1 MSHLVMLNVTFVAH
15 SWSFS
20 ELVKCP
26 NYITEDIKQL
36 LREQNVSAN

>member
-1 MSHLVMLNVTFVAH
+1 MLYVTLVAH
-15 SWSFS
+15 AWSFS

-26 NYITEDIKQL
+26 NYVTDDIKQL